1 MSSVAESGLRASFQ
15 IESKRLGGDHENN
28 TIWRLNTWICIFLQT
43 NSSPK
48 YLLFAI
54 LPLSTLLFTRE
65 LGLSLEFF
73 GRVQNDNRQIFNGTI
88 GWQAGTRIHNF
99 GIFTA
104 LILMCIFG
112 LEGQPWKI
120 TWPVLLAAPIGLVE
134 VWLVVRITEG
144 AKPLWKMLSLAANAL
159 GILPAYFLLL
169 AIWIR

>member
-73 GRVQNDNRQIFNGTI
+73 GRVQNDNRKSLMETI

-120 TWPVLLAAPIGLVE
+120 TWPVAAGCTHWIG
-134 VWLVVRITEG
+134 R
-144 AKPLWKMLSLAANAL
+144 SLACSSHYRGSETTVENA
-159 GILPAYFLLL
+159 ISCC
-169 AIWIR
+169 